1 MKCQLE
7 VKISEVNLWTIG
19 FFQEDLYGR
28 LTREDKQNKT
38 WHSPTK
44 YAFSYLR
51 KFKDTFRR
59 ELSLLKM

>member
-7 VKISEVNLWTIG
+7 VKISEVKPLDNS

-28 LTREDKQNKT
+28 LTREDKQNKI

-51 KFKDTFRR
+51 KFKDTFGR
-59 ELSLLKM
+59 ELSFLKM